1 MINYEDDRP
10 FEIPDYL
17 KNMTPEQ
24 LHARV
29 EELLAKIEKERAEK
43 DRQVI
48 AAPSPSQNFFSPG
61 A

>member
-1 MINYEDDRP
+1 MVNYEDDRP
-10 FEIPDYL
+10 FEIPEYL

-29 EELLAKIEKERAEK
+29 EELLANIEKERAEK
-43 DRQVI
+43 AKQII
-48 AAPSPSQNFFSPG
+48 APPLSAQNFLSPG

>member
-10 FEIPDYL
+10 FEIPEHL
-17 KNMTPEQ
+17 KNLTPEQ

-29 EELLAKIEKERAEK
+29 EELLAKIEKERTANN
-43 DRQVI
+43 
-48 AAPSPSQNFFSPG
+48 PPPLG